1 MYEIFSPVVKMISIR
16 MILGVAASLN
26 LEVEQMDVKTAFL
39 HGELE
44 EEIYMEQP
52 EGFLV
57 KGKEDC
63 VQAEEKSLRPKTS
76 TKTMVH
82 EV

>member
-1 MYEIFSPVVKMISIR
+1 MTSIR
-16 MILGVAASLN
+16 MILGMAASLN
-26 LEVEQMDVKTAFL
+26 LEVEKMDVKTAFL

-57 KGKEDC
+57 
-63 VQAEEKSLRPKTS
+63 
-76 TKTMVH
+76 
-82 EV
+82 